1 METVRTVIKNKSDEI
16 FSVTKN
22 TSVYD
27 ALKLM
32 AEKSIGAV
40 LVVEDNKLIGILSER
55 DYARKVV
62 LRGKSSKDCIV
73 GDIMTEK
80 VITVESTT
88 HIEECMELMNS
99 KKIRHLPVVDDGK
112 LVGVISIGDV
122 LKAILSHKE
131 FVINQLQD
139 YIKGNS

>member
-40 LVVEDNKLIGILSER
+40 LVVEGGSLVGILSER

-99 KKIRHLPVVDDGK
+99 KKIRHLPVVDEGK

-122 LKAILSHKE
+122 LKAILTHKE

-139 YIKGNS
+139 YIKGNT

>member
-1 METVRTVIKNKSDEI
+1 METVRTVLKNKSNEVY
-16 FSVTKN
+16 SVRRD
-22 TSVYD
+22 TSVLD

-40 LVVEDNKLIGILSER
+40 LVVEEGALLGIFSER
-55 DYARKVV
+55 DYARKIV
-62 LRGKSSKDCIV
+62 LRGKSSKDCVV
-73 GDIMTEK
+73 GDVMTAN
-80 VITVESTT
+80 VITVTSTA

-99 KKIRHLPVVDDGK
+99 RKVRHLPVVDSGA

-122 LKAILSHKE
+122 LKAILTHKE